1 MRSSTAPAVRVN
13 GKMNGSQR
21 FSAEDESRLGRL
33 AALWQTRRRRGLEI
47 RHQTGVFL
55 NRRLGPPTGRQRYG
69 GEVLKSVGERLRI
82 SESELSR
89 MRWLAHLAPDLAG
102 FQKKHPEIDSWMQ
115 FKRAL
120 PNLKPPKGDKAK
132 GASRDRSNPPSG
144 GLVKPLKSLTA
155 KLRRMAP
162 IPGGKRGEA
171 LRESLRE
178 LIEAAQ
184 SYLRGRRP

>member
-1 MRSSTAPAVRVN
+1 MKNSTAPAVRVN
-13 GKMNGSQR
+13 GKMDGSR
-21 FSAEDESRLGRL
+21 GFSAEDKLQL
-33 AALWQTRRRRGLEI
+33 DQLVALWQTHRRQGLEI

-69 GEVLKSVGERLRI
+69 GEVLKSVGRRLRI

-89 MRWLAHLAPDLAG
+89 MRWLAHLATDLAG
-102 FQKKHPEIDSWMQ
+102 FQKKHPKIDSWMQ

-178 LIEAAQ
+178 LIEVAQ
-184 SYLRGRRP
+184 SYL

>member
-69 GEVLKSVGERLRI
+69 GEVLKSVGERLQI

-132 GASRDRSNPPSG
+132 GASRDRSNPTSRG
-144 GLVKPLKSLTA
+144 IVKPLKSLTK
-155 KLRRMAP
+155 KLRRMGSLPA
-162 IPGGKRGEA
+162 GKRGEA
-171 LRESLRE
+171 LRETLRE
-178 LIEAAQ
+178 LIEVAQ
-184 SYLRGRRP
+184 SYL